1 MPSLEPPDQQCYK
14 GTFMKSCGPC
24 GRDNPDD
31 AFFCFQCGA
40 AFHDQPT
47 PPSEIE
53 AHADTVVPVPEAESA
68 EGSPQDQQAEA
79 EPLDERQLWRAFIG
93 PSQAIRF
100 SINKG
105 WALGRADD
113 HYLEKF
119 RHFGPDSTPH
129 FALTWHWPA
138 FLFDPFLWFLYRKM
152 YMYALV
158 YAVGP
163 VASWYVTGDPTVG
176 LIWRIM
182 AGASA
187 NYLYYWHVRDHL
199 DRIRKQAGQ
208 NPGALAGLLRDEGG
222 VQPYVVWL
230 GIILNVLMFAVV
242 LGLLIAGPPE
252 GMKAPASPSPPA
264 PERKFF

>member
-1 MPSLEPPDQQCYK
+1 
-14 GTFMKSCGPC
+14 MKPC
-24 GRDNPDD
+24 GQCGQNNPDE
-31 AFFCFQCGA
+31 ALFCFQCGTT
-40 AFHDQPT
+40 FTPQTDSSPT
-47 PPSEIE
+47 ADRQADPDVAGTHAESGPPPPS
-53 AHADTVVPVPEAESA
+53 DTHTA
-68 EGSPQDQQAEA
+68 A
-79 EPLDERQLWRAFIG
+79 EPVDEKQLWRDFIG
-93 PSQAIRF
+93 PSQAVLF

-119 RHFGPDSTPH
+119 RHFGPDANPRFT
-129 FALTWHWPA
+129 LTWHWPA

-163 VASWYVTGDPTVG
+163 VVSWYVTGDPTVG
-176 LIWRIM
+176 LIWRVM

-199 DRIRKQAGQ
+199 ARIRKQAGQ
-208 NPGALAGLLRDEGG
+208 DSGALAGLLRDAGG

-230 GIILNVLMFAVV
+230 GIILNVLMFVLVLDLLVV
-242 LGLLIAGPPE
+242 GPPE
-252 GMKAPASPSPPA
+252 NMNKSPSPSRPA